1 MSKIIEAPNGMF
13 LRAQHIVS
21 VSGVFQSPELGCD
34 AWAVYTVGCE
44 EPFQFAAPDQGEG
57 KKAAAARN
65 AETAKLHEAFLFA
78 WGESV
83 EGVSR
88 HQNN

>member
-1 MSKIIEAPNGMF
+1 MSKIIEAPNGTF
-13 LRAQHIVS
+13 LRAQHIVA
-21 VSGVFQSPELGCD
+21 VTAIFQSPELGCD
-34 AWAVYTVGCE
+34 AWAVYTVSDQAD
-44 EPFQFAAPDQGEG
+44 PFLFCAPEG
-57 KKAAAARN
+57 KNIKARN

-83 EGVSR
+83 EGISR